1 MILNSIIIENI
12 RSYMR
17 EEVIF
22 PQGITLFGGDI
33 GSGKSSILMAI
44 EFALF
49 GLGSQ
54 KAGGLLAKKADTGY
68 VILEF
73 TVDGQKYEI
82 KRALKRKNAGINQ
95 DPKESWIK
103 IDEEK
108 LPLSPSELKHK
119 VLQILKFNEPGDPK
133 AESKIFRYAVYTPQE
148 AMKEVLSDHKKR
160 LETIRKAFKIEEYS
174 VAKSNAI
181 EVIKEIKFRIRLF
194 QDRFKDIPKLKEEIK
209 NSNRKILESD
219 QRIEQLSKSIGIE
232 KNNEQEIIVRIK
244 KLQEKNNEQIEIKI
258 KKDNLEQRINSD
270 KNQKRSDQADLDKFK
285 LELDENQ
292 ERLEKFEKIKQPE
305 TKLSIIDIESE
316 INKFQKL
323 NDDLIRLKANKDSLS
338 KRITELKGLLE
349 EKINEDPI
357 NLKKRLEGLEKEKE
371 TSVEKI
377 EEIIEIINKNNINK
391 AEKNTQKQG
400 LEKEIAEFTK
410 LGNVCPTCKQEITEK
425 HQHNLVIGKQEK
437 VDSLEKELKEITDLF
452 FESDSKL
459 KEEQKERD
467 SYQKEIN
474 KIQDILPRISE
485 HTEKSSKLREID
497 ILIKENME
505 SKDEKYGQEPTEY
518 LLKLKDELM
527 EYENATEQIKYIIE
541 SKQKKEEQIT
551 EKLTNIQKLDERTS
565 QQESELDKT
574 RSKVDSFEDIGG
586 QISELDIK
594 QEKYRETITKIST
607 DIAVSKNDKNNEQE
621 RVSQNNTKITE
632 SEKWEKKFNIFS
644 QFKEW
649 LEDFFIPTVTEIE
662 KQVMLA
668 TLQSFNETYMR
679 WYSILIED
687 STKESRINENFT
699 PVINQDGFDQE
710 IEFLSGGEK
719 TSIAL
724 AYRLTLNSLMRKE
737 VNVMKSNLLILDE
750 PTDGFSKNQ
759 LGKIREVLDELKSEQ
774 IILVSHEEQLEA
786 HVDNVF
792 KVSKE
797 NGLSKITKTS

>member
-12 RSYMR
+12 RSYMH
-17 EEVIF
+17 EEIVF
-22 PQGITLFGGDI
+22 PQGITLFEGDI

-54 KAGGLLAKKADTGY
+54 KAEGLLAKKEDTGH
-68 VILEF
+68 VILGF
-73 TVDGQKYEI
+73 TVDEKKYEI
-82 KRALKRKNAGINQ
+82 KRTLKRNDSGINQ
-95 DPKESWIK
+95 DPANSWIK
-103 IDEEK
+103 IDNEK
-108 LPLSPSELKHK
+108 LPLSPSELKQI
-119 VLQILKFNEPGDPK
+119 VLQILRFNEPGDPR

-148 AMKEVLSDHKKR
+148 AMKEVLSDFTKR
-160 LETIRKAFKIEEYS
+160 LETIRKAFKIEKYGI
-174 VAKSNAI
+174 AKSNAK
-181 EVIKEIKFRIRLF
+181 EVINEIKSRTRLF
-194 QDRFKDIPKLKEEIK
+194 QDRFKDIPKLKEEIE
-209 NSNRKILESD
+209 NSSRKILESN
-219 QRIEQLSKSIGIE
+219 QRIEQLSKSIETE

-244 KLQEKNNEQIEIKI
+244 ELQEKNNEQIEIKI
-258 KKDNLEQRINSD
+258 KKDNLEQKINSD
-270 KNQKRSDQADLDKFK
+270 KNQKRLDQEDLDKFK

-305 TKLSIIDIESE
+305 TKLSVTDIKSE

-377 EEIIEIINKNNINK
+377 EEIRERINKNNIGK

-410 LGNVCPTCKQEITEK
+410 LGNACPTCKQEITEK

-437 VDSLEKELKEITDLF
+437 VESLEKELKDNTDSF

-459 KEEQKERD
+459 KEEQKKRD

-474 KIQDILPRISE
+474 EIQDILPRISE
-485 HTEKSSKLREID
+485 HTEKSSKLCEID

-518 LLKLKDELM
+518 LLKLKDELIK
-527 EYENATEQIKYIIE
+527 YENAAEQIKHIIE
-541 SKQKKEEQIT
+541 SKQKREEQIT
-551 EKLTNIQKLDERTS
+551 EKRTNIQKLDERTS

-644 QFKEW
+644 QYKEW